1 MNFFFCKTE
10 KPVILFY
17 GHAGWIGT
25 MYLDYL
31 KKTRADITVI
41 KGSSRIDD
49 EHDVLAE
56 IIESKPT
63 HIVSFTGRT
72 HGVIDGK
79 PVNTIDYLEYP
90 GKLVEN
96 VRDNLFGPLNLANI
110 CKEHKIHYTYLGTGC
125 IFNGTNQEQF
135 TESSLPNYFGSGYS
149 IVKGFT
155 DRLIGKM
162 PVLNLRIRMPIS
174 GEINPRNFITKITQ
188 YERVCSIENSMTV
201 LEDFFPIF
209 TELILKKRTGTY
221 NCTNPGTISHNE
233 ILKLYKQIVDHDFTW
248 KNMSLDEQNQIL
260 KSARSNN
267 HLDTTKIKREFPKL
281 RNINEAVIVA
291 LNKMSLKIDLL

>member
-10 KPVILFY
+10 KPVVLFY

-63 HIVSFTGRT
+63 HVVSFTGRT
-72 HGVIDGK
+72 HGVIEGK

-110 CKEHKIHYTYLGTGC
+110 CQEHKIHYTYLGTGC
-125 IFNGTNQEQF
+125 IFNGTNKEQF

-162 PVLNLRIRMPIS
+162 CVLNLRIRMPIS

-188 YERVCSIENSMTV
+188 YERVCSMENSMTV

-209 TELILKKRTGTY
+209 TELIVKKRTGTY

-248 KNMSLDEQNQIL
+248 QNMSLDEQNQIL

>member
-72 HGVIDGK
+72 HGVIEGK

-110 CKEHKIHYTYLGTGC
+110 CQEHKIHYTYLGTGC

-209 TELILKKRTGTY
+209 TELIVKKRTGTY